1 MMKSRTRKILV
12 SNYKCRGGVLQT
24 EDWGIKPQPLPPPP
38 PPLPWALTSW
48 ALTPR
53 PPSPRPLLP
62 LPRPRRPWPPHPQT
76 TLSQPSPE
84 SPRGQWGGSPHP
96 QTTLSQPQLQVS
108 YSLEVSGED
117 HPTLTLL
124 FFNLHQSLLLSYL
137 KYSLSNCSRIVI
149 KFY

>member
-12 SNYKCRGGVLQT
+12 SNYKCRGGGVT
-24 EDWGIKPQPLPPPP
+24 DWGLRNKTSTSTTTATTITMSSDIMSSDTKTTITTTSTTTTSTSTT
-38 PPLPWALTSW
+38 LTS
-48 ALTPR
+48 
-53 PPSPRPLLP
+53 PSSDYSVSTFTRVS
-62 LPRPRRPWPPHPQT
+62 W
-76 TLSQPSPE
+76 
-84 SPRGQWGGSPHP
+84 GQWGGSPHP

-117 HPTLTLL
+117 HPSLTLL